1 MGLNDDSDL
10 EEEQSSSG
18 GEELETE
25 ADQATKA
32 GTSAEYQAL
41 LVEIKQKDK
50 QREELLMKL
59 KVMSDKT
66 SNYKSKLQKAENNKK
81 SQIKILK
88 KTHES
93 QLAMKGELIHNLEE
107 LIEEQES
114 KIAELESH
122 IKGSSTSQTVHVSN
136 TKPSSIRKLVDS
148 INDLHS
154 EKSRI
159 HETWLSTQS
168 ELETM
173 KQEHSERVDHLS
185 DNISELEREL
195 RKSQAEIIKLQNN
208 EPIICNNNKNEDNSQ
223 MLALQDENGN
233 LKKRVQTLEYEVQ
246 STSKLHLNTK
256 NQLEDELLGLRKKLR
271 DAEARYTNLAATPP
285 KTRTISVV
293 SEETKKQLDQ
303 MILQN
308 KELEG
313 LLSKTRSNND
323 AKVSALQSDIKSLKE
338 NIKECVESEQKFWH
352 SLGPFR
358 NIKTLWSQRC

>member
-1 MGLNDDSDL
+1 
-10 EEEQSSSG
+10 
-18 GEELETE
+18 
-25 ADQATKA
+25 
-32 GTSAEYQAL
+32 
-41 LVEIKQKDK
+41 
-50 QREELLMKL
+50 
-59 KVMSDKT
+59 MSDKT
-66 SNYKSKLQKAENNKK
+66 SNYRTKLQKAENNKK

-93 QLAMKGELIHNLEE
+93 QLTMKGELIHNLEE

-208 EPIICNNNKNEDNSQ
+208 EPIICNVSAFSCDKN
-223 MLALQDENGN
+223 M
-233 LKKRVQTLEYEVQ
+233 
-246 STSKLHLNTK
+246 
-256 NQLEDELLGLRKKLR
+256 
-271 DAEARYTNLAATPP
+271 ARCVAHVIFS
-285 KTRTISVV
+285 ISV
-293 SEETKKQLDQ
+293 
-303 MILQN
+303 
-308 KELEG
+308 
-313 LLSKTRSNND
+313 
-323 AKVSALQSDIKSLKE
+323 SLKRTA
-338 NIKECVESEQKFWH
+338 NNQAQECICWKYWLFCLH
-352 SLGPFR
+352 
-358 NIKTLWSQRC
+358 